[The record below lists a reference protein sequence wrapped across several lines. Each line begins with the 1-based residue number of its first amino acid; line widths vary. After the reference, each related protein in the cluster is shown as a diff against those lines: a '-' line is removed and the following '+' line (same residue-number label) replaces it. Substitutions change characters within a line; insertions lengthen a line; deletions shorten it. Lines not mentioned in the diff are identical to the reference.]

1 MDQSSLPSPRANG
14 KSKESFKEL
23 NLGRSQAA
31 AGNNGRAAGRE
42 SPESG
47 SLYSDYESGQQ
58 YEDKDLPSGYNSGE
72 QYDTMSTGYMSG
84 EAYELPEAREP
95 LMEPTLASVE
105 EISGSLRSED
115 LFTLT
120 HSQASTDGNMLA
132 QTELLESSSSSSI
145 PEAIEPLPV
154 VEAQDE
160 ARHKMKRKKK
170 DFPVVVPENSLLMQ
184 TENLETSSSSSI
196 PKNMDLAAVLDPIT
210 LHKLKMG
217 KKMAKKSVSYHVSVP
232 IDKSPL
238 GHEVKSKIPRTVLD
252 NPSDTDT
259 TSCFDSDGTYMRSE
273 CQSSD
278 SAAQLLHKSKS
289 RRGRSRDREAG
300 DNIIRGNRKKVGKK
314 AKYIIRNSADFFDR
328 YDNKYWAISRQV
340 CFWASTLSIIAS
352 IIGAVVLIGLMPKT
366 CDPEVQWWQGKLTLD
381 IIPRNRTD
389 GPPAVDIVKLIYNIP
404 RYKRIGVQTLK
415 LKHLYLSTPDSDLNP
430 SDSYSWL
437 PLESELAKSR
447 ISQPELLSTLALEL
461 HNAGMTLMVE
471 IPAFQGNTT
480 DGKMDY
486 MLERAIMTAVVTWA
500 EKGVDGISIVGLE
513 HFSGDPFL
521 PGNVRTW
528 STKFQQYG
536 TSPNTK
542 ILAGPTRLP
551 SNIEAVF
558 PAGEGNEELSAAF
571 TGIQSFNL
579 LDTTLNLGSEKLTP
593 AIVDAVAEAAMW
605 DLAPSQPWINWALQ
619 GKEVDQLSN
628 AELTFLMF
636 LPGTVSLGQ
645 THWDEDL
652 VERLAKIRAA
662 AVPIFMNGNY
672 KTCHGHCTNFAE
684 KELNHVVH
692 VLEDNLLLLE
702 RSFSRRNRY
711 MVVAN
716 VGTSNSSLH
725 DVSKLYAG
733 GELILDTHNP
743 ARESQYVDF
752 KDAELPGMQAYVIK
766 FPK

>member
-1 MDQSSLPSPRANG
+1 MDQSSIPSTRANG
-14 KSKESFKEL
+14 KKKNTFKDL
-23 NLGRSQAA
+23 NLGRSQT
-31 AGNNGRAAGRE
+31 NRAGRE

-120 HSQASTDGNMLA
+120 HSQASADGNMLL

-154 VEAQDE
+154 VEVQDE

-217 KKMAKKSVSYHVSVP
+217 KKMVKKSVSYHVSVP

-238 GHEVKSKIPRTVLD
+238 GHDVKSKMPRNILD
-252 NPSDTDT
+252 NCSDTDT

-289 RRGRSRDREAG
+289 RRGRSRDRDAG
-300 DNIIRGNRKKVGKK
+300 DSIIRGNRKRVGKK

-328 YDNKYWAISRQV
+328 YDNKYWALSRQV

-352 IIGAVVLIGLMPKT
+352 IIGAVVLILLMPKT
-366 CDPEVQWWQGKLTLD
+366 CDPQVQWWQGKLTLD
-381 IIPRNRTD
+381 IVPRNGTE
-389 GPPAVDIVKLIYNIP
+389 GTPSVDIVKLIFNIP
-404 RYKRIGVQTLK
+404 KYKRIGVQTLK
-415 LKHLYLSTPDSDLNP
+415 MKQLYLKTPDSDLNP
-430 SDSYSWL
+430 SDPNSWL
-437 PLESELAKSR
+437 APDSEEAMSR
-447 ISQPELLSTLALEL
+447 VSQPELLPTLVQDL

-471 IPAFQGNTT
+471 IPAFSSNTT
-480 DGKMDY
+480 GMMDY
-486 MLERAIMTAVVTWA
+486 LLERAIMTAVVTWA
-500 EKGVDGISIVGLE
+500 QHGVDGISIVGLE
-513 HFSGDPFL
+513 HFSGDHFL
-521 PGNVRTW
+521 PGNIGTW
-528 STKFQQYG
+528 SRKFQQYG

-542 ILAGPTRLP
+542 ILAGPTLLP
-551 SNIEAVF
+551 RNIEAIS
-558 PAGEGNEELSAAF
+558 PTMEGNEDVSAAF

-579 LDTTLNLGSEKLTP
+579 LDATLNLGGEGLTS
-593 AIVDAVAEAAMW
+593 AIVDAIAEETIW

-619 GKEVDQLSN
+619 GKEGNQLNN
-628 AELTFLMF
+628 AELAFLMF
-636 LPGTVSLGQ
+636 LPGTVSLGEM
-645 THWDEDL
+645 HSDEDL

-662 AVPIFMNGNY
+662 AVPVFMNGNY

-684 KELNHVVH
+684 KEVNHVVH
-692 VLEDNLLLLE
+692 VLDDNLLLLE

-716 VGTSNSSLH
+716 LGPTNSSLH
-725 DVSKLYAG
+725 AVSKIYAG
-733 GELILDTHNP
+733 GELILDTHSPGTEN
-743 ARESQYVDF
+743 QYVDF
-752 KDAELPGMQAYVIK
+752 KDAELSGMQAYVIK

>member
-1 MDQSSLPSPRANG
+1 MQSRKIFTKYLANT
-14 KSKESFKEL
+14 KA
-23 NLGRSQAA
+23 NLI
-31 AGNNGRAAGRE
+31 
-42 SPESG
+42 
-47 SLYSDYESGQQ
+47 L
-58 YEDKDLPSGYNSGE
+58 
-72 QYDTMSTGYMSG
+72 
-84 EAYELPEAREP
+84 
-95 LMEPTLASVE
+95 V
-105 EISGSLRSED
+105 
-115 LFTLT
+115 
-120 HSQASTDGNMLA
+120 QASTDGNMLA

-145 PEAIEPLPV
+145 PEQIEPLPV
-154 VEAQDE
+154 VELAQDE

-238 GHEVKSKIPRTVLD
+238 GHEVKSKIPRNVLD

-352 IIGAVVLIGLMPKT
+352 IIGAVVLILLMPKT

-389 GPPAVDIVKLIYNIP
+389 GPPAVDIVKLIHNIP

-430 SDSYSWL
+430 FNSSSWL

-447 ISQPELLSTLALEL
+447 ISQPEFLSTLALDL

-471 IPAFQGNTT
+471 IPAFQGMNAT

-486 MLERAIMTAVVTWA
+486 TLERAIMTAVVTWA
-500 EKGVDGISIVGLE
+500 EFGVDGISIVGLE
-513 HFSGDPFL
+513 HFSRDPFL

-536 TSPNTK
+536 TSPNAK
-542 ILAGPTRLP
+542 ILAGPTQLP
-551 SNIEAVF
+551 SNIEEKF
-558 PAGEGNEELSAAF
+558 PAVEGDDELSAAF

-579 LDTTLNLGSEKLTP
+579 LDATLNLGSEELTSG
-593 AIVDAVAEAAMW
+593 IVDAVAQAAMW

-619 GKEVDQLSN
+619 GKEADQLSN
-628 AELTFLMF
+628 AELAFLMF

-645 THWDEDL
+645 QIHWDEDYEDL
-652 VERLAKIRAA
+652 VTRLAKIRAA
-662 AVPIFMNGNY
+662 AVPVFMNGNY

-692 VLEDNLLLLE
+692 VLENNLLLLE

-716 VGTSNSSLH
+716 VGASNSSLH
-725 DVSKLYAG
+725 DVSKLFAG

-743 ARESQYVDF
+743 GREEEGQYVDF
-752 KDAELPGMQAYVIK
+752 KDAELSGMQAYVIK

>member
-1 MDQSSLPSPRANG
+1 
-14 KSKESFKEL
+14 
-23 NLGRSQAA
+23 
-31 AGNNGRAAGRE
+31 
-42 SPESG
+42 
-47 SLYSDYESGQQ
+47 LYSDYESGQQ

-145 PEAIEPLPV
+145 PEQIEPLPV
-154 VEAQDE
+154 VELAQDE

-196 PKNMDLAAVLDPIT
+196 PKNMDLASVLDPIT

-238 GHEVKSKIPRTVLD
+238 GHEVKSKIPRNVLD

-352 IIGAVVLIGLMPKT
+352 IIGAVVLILLMPKT

-389 GPPAVDIVKLIYNIP
+389 GPPAVDIVKLIHNIP

-430 SDSYSWL
+430 FNSSSWL

-447 ISQPELLSTLALEL
+447 ISQPEFLSTLALDL

-471 IPAFQGNTT
+471 IPAFQGMN

-486 MLERAIMTAVVTWA
+486 TLERAIMTAVVTWA
-500 EKGVDGISIVGLE
+500 EFGVDGISIVGLE
-513 HFSGDPFL
+513 HFSRDPFL

-542 ILAGPTRLP
+542 ILAGPSQLP
-551 SNIEAVF
+551 SNIEEKF
-558 PAGEGNEELSAAF
+558 PAVEGDDELSAAF

-579 LDTTLNLGSEKLTP
+579 LDATLNLGSKELTSG
-593 AIVDAVAEAAMW
+593 IVDAVAQAAMW

-619 GKEVDQLSN
+619 GKEADQLSN
-628 AELTFLMF
+628 AELAFLMF

-645 THWDEDL
+645 QMHWDEDYEDL
-652 VERLAKIRAA
+652 VTRLAKIRAS
-662 AVPIFMNGNY
+662 AVPVFMNGNY

-692 VLEDNLLLLE
+692 VLENNLLLLE

-716 VGTSNSSLH
+716 VGTTNSSLH

-733 GELILDTHNP
+733 GELILDTDNP
-743 ARESQYVDF
+743 ARAEEFSHYVDF
-752 KDAELPGMQAYVIK
+752 KDAELSGMQAYVIK

>member
-1 MDQSSLPSPRANG
+1 MLFHAEPQCG
-14 KSKESFKEL
+14 HKIFTIFTT
-23 NLGRSQAA
+23 
-31 AGNNGRAAGRE
+31 
-42 SPESG
+42 
-47 SLYSDYESGQQ
+47 
-58 YEDKDLPSGYNSGE
+58 DLILA
-72 QYDTMSTGYMSG
+72 QI
-84 EAYELPEAREP
+84 
-95 LMEPTLASVE
+95 PTYPTPA
-105 EISGSLRSED
+105 
-115 LFTLT
+115 
-120 HSQASTDGNMLA
+120 QASMDGNILA
-132 QTELLESSSSSSI
+132 QTELLESSCSSSSI
-145 PEAIEPLPV
+145 PEAIEPLPL
-154 VEAQDE
+154 VETQDE

-196 PKNMDLAAVLDPIT
+196 PKNMDLAGVLDPIT
-210 LHKLKMG
+210 LHKLKIG

-238 GHEVKSKIPRTVLD
+238 GHEVKSKIPRTVLE
-252 NPSDTDT
+252 NQSDTDT

-300 DNIIRGNRKKVGKK
+300 ENIIRGNRKKVGKK

-328 YDNKYWAISRQV
+328 YDNKYWEVSRQV

-352 IIGAVVLIGLMPKT
+352 IIGAVVLIWLMPKT

-381 IIPRNRTD
+381 IIPRNKTD
-389 GPPAVDIVKLIYNIP
+389 GPPVVDIVKEIFNIP
-404 RYKRIGVQTLK
+404 RYKKIGVQTLK

-430 SDSYSWL
+430 FDSFSWL
-437 PLESELAKSR
+437 PLESELAMSR
-447 ISQPELLSTLALEL
+447 IAKPELLPTLALEL

-471 IPAFQGNTT
+471 IPAFQQNST
-480 DGKMDY
+480 GKMDY
-486 MLERAIMTAVVTWA
+486 VLERAIMTAVVTWA
-500 EKGVDGISIVGLE
+500 EMGVDGISIVGLE

-551 SNIEAVF
+551 RNIEAVS
-558 PAGEGNEELSAAF
+558 PSVEGDKELSAAF

-579 LDTTLNLGSEKLTP
+579 LDATLNLGSEQLTSS
-593 AIVDAVAEAAMW
+593 IVDAVADAAMW

-619 GKEVDQLSN
+619 GKEAEKLSN
-628 AELTFLMF
+628 AELAFLMF

-645 THWDEDL
+645 EHWDEVL
-652 VERLAKIRAA
+652 VQRLAEIRAA

-692 VLEDNLLLLE
+692 VLENDLLLLE

-716 VGTSNSSLH
+716 LGNGNSSLY

-733 GELILDTHNP
+733 GELILDTDNS

-752 KDAELPGMQAYVIK
+752 KDAKLSGMQAYVIK